1 MQILVTFMTPG
12 IVTGHRFD
20 LETAVA
26 AADSALIAAP
36 KATNM
41 VGDCVPAHPADPA
54 PEEDLKRRQTRC
66 EDPHAGLDHTPVHVC
81 CAVDCWWYPN
91 RG

>member
-1 MQILVTFMTPG
+1 MQVLVTFMTPV

-26 AADSALIAAP
+26 AP

-41 VGDCVPAHPADPA
+41 VGDCIPAHPADPA
-54 PEEDLKRRQTRC
+54 PEEDLKRRQTRS
-66 EDPHAGLDHTPVHVC
+66 EDPHTGLDHTPVHVC